1 VITAPR
7 IEQAKRWWR
16 FHQAATSVYYALLL
30 IPAWFARHWLGNDGH
45 PVGLALFLFGL
56 VAMASATTIRMH
68 LWFAAASMPE
78 EWAHQH
84 ARNWKWLRT
93 ADLAFVAAVVTAGVL
108 VLFLLDRPSVGLDT
122 RSVTAVTLVTG
133 GVLALLSATIIE
145 PATTRAAFG
154 RQ

>member
-1 VITAPR
+1 MY
-7 IEQAKRWWR
+7 WWR
-16 FHQAATSVYYALLL
+16 FHQVATSAYYALLL
-30 IPAWFARHWLGNDGH
+30 YPTWLGSALAGH
-45 PVGLALFLFGL
+45 GRQPLGLPVFLFAL

-84 ARNWKWLRT
+84 ARNWKWLRV
-93 ADLAFVAAVVTAGVL
+93 ADLAFVAGVGTAG
-108 VLFLLDRPSVGLDT
+108 LLLMDL
-122 RSVTAVTLVTG
+122 RSQALTSHSATAVLLVTG
-133 GVLALLSATIIE
+133 AVLALLSATIIE